1 MVDSTKI
8 KLSVG
13 APIQQQF
20 MCEKSVFARSTS
32 WSFFVWDVGW
42 TYEGLLWGFSFC
54 KTSPQ
59 KKNMCSILKA
69 SKLPK
74 KLMAEHPTND
84 GRYGRTWNFWN
95 FFGILLGVHLEDH
108 PTH

>member
-1 MVDSTKI
+1 MWAGHMKVC
-8 KLSVG
+8 
-13 APIQQQF
+13 
-20 MCEKSVFARSTS
+20 CEASVFVR
-32 WSFFVWDVGW
+32 
-42 TYEGLLWGFSFC
+42 
-54 KTSPQ
+54 

-95 FFGILLGVHLEDH
+95 FLGIFVGCPLGGSPHFV
-108 PTH
+108 